1 MVENEK
7 ISLLRKHIKDEGEDM
22 FEYEELEKFL
32 EEYGSVTDAA
42 AEIWNIIAGNREYM
56 EEVFGNFPS
65 EELSDI
71 SETAVEISERFSELA
86 EEEAEEQSK
95 DKAQTAL
102 WDDFDKT
109 KALDSLR
116 R

>member
-1 MVENEK
+1 MANSDD
-7 ISLLRKHIKDEGEDM
+7 IDMLREYIKDTDNNM
-22 FEYEELEKFL
+22 FSSMELEEFIDKN
-32 EEYGSVTDAA
+32 GSVAGAA
-42 AEIWNIIAGNREYM
+42 ASVWGIIAGNREYM
-56 EEVFGNFPS
+56 EEVFGNFSS
-65 EELSDI
+65 EDLSDI

-109 KALDSLR
+109 QALDSLR